1 MSSGTRKLQRAG
13 ASEGGAFLER
23 FSATLVLVSGG
34 AEGSEYALEKPT
46 TTVGRG
52 PDVDMPFPDDA
63 MSRQHAAFE
72 VQAMGVRVRDMG
84 STNGTSVNG
93 QRISAAELKHGDKIT
108 IGEHCF
114 QYVIEER
121 DRSGRAYKV
130 H

>member
-13 ASEGGAFLER
+13 ASEGNAFLER
-23 FSATLVLVSGG
+23 FSATLVIVSGG
-34 AEGSEYALEKPT
+34 AEGTEYALEKAS

-52 PDVDMPFPDDA
+52 PDVDLAFPDDA

-72 VQAMGVRVRDMG
+72 IQAMGARVRDMG
-84 STNGTSVNG
+84 STNGTQVNG
-93 QRISAAELKHGDKIT
+93 QRISAVDLKHGDKVT

-114 QYVIEER
+114 QYVVEER
-121 DRSGRAYKV
+121 ERSGRAYKV

>member
-1 MSSGTRKLQRAG
+1 MSGTRKMARG
-13 ASEGGAFLER
+13 SGSEGGFIER
-23 FSATLVLVSGG
+23 FSATLVLVAGG
-34 AEGSEYALEKPT
+34 AEGTEYALERPS

-52 PDVDMPFPDDA
+52 PDVDLPFPDDA

-84 STNGTSVNG
+84 STNGTQVNG

-121 DRSGRAYKV
+121 ESSGRAYKV

>member
-1 MSSGTRKLQRAG
+1 MSGTRKIARGSAP
-13 ASEGGAFLER
+13 EGAFFER
-23 FSATLVLVSGG
+23 FSASLVLVAGG
-34 AEGSEYALEKPT
+34 AEGSEYALEKPS

-72 VQAMGVRVRDMG
+72 IQAMGVRVRDLG
-84 STNGTSVNG
+84 STNGTQVNG

-108 IGEHCF
+108 IGEHVF
-114 QYVIEER
+114 QYVVEER
-121 DRSGRAYKV
+121 ERSGRAYKV

>member
-13 ASEGGAFLER
+13 ATEGAFLER
-23 FSATLVLVSGG
+23 FSATLVIVAGG
-34 AEGSEYALEKPT
+34 AEGSEYTLEKPS

-52 PDVDMPFPDDA
+52 PDVDLPFPDDA

-72 VQAMGVRVRDMG
+72 IQAMGVRVRDLG
-84 STNGTSVNG
+84 STNGTQVNG
-93 QRISAAELKHGDKIT
+93 LRISSAELKHGDKVT

-121 DRSGRAYKV
+121 ERSARVYKV